1 MFFKLVIKITLIM
14 NYAKNTV
21 LIQLP
26 FFSGYTIMKMF
37 AGFIYLILSRE
48 PHEMYLKINTM
59 KNPRSKHH
67 WHFFFVCDIL
77 ITVLWSPVKIW

>member
-21 LIQLP
+21 LIQIP
-26 FFSGYTIMKMF
+26 FFSGYIIMKMF

-48 PHEMYLKINTM
+48 PHKMYLEINTI
-59 KNPRSKHH
+59 KHPCSKHL
-67 WHFFFVCDIL
+67 WLFVVGFFFLPIV
-77 ITVLWSPVKIW
+77 

>member
-21 LIQLP
+21 LIQIP
-26 FFSGYTIMKMF
+26 FFAGYTTMKMF

-48 PHEMYLKINTM
+48 PHEMYLKINTI
-59 KNPRSKHH
+59 KHPCAQNITGT
-67 WHFFFVCDIL
+67 FLCDIL
-77 ITVLWSPVKIW
+77 ITGIWSPVKIW

>member
-1 MFFKLVIKITLIM
+1 M

-21 LIQLP
+21 LIQIP

-48 PHEMYLKINTM
+48 PHKMYLEINTI
-59 KNPRSKHH
+59 KH
-67 WHFFFVCDIL
+67 
-77 ITVLWSPVKIW
+77 